1 MKTAQQPVCTG
12 FFIMEPLWAELEE
25 VAPDRRR
32 RGPPGRRR
40 RVLTGTSDAMRAKMR
55 AVFDNLLRH
64 ARREPLP
71 NVVPELA
78 DLSLPAS
85 G

>member
-1 MKTAQQPVCTG
+1 M
-12 FFIMEPLWAELEE
+12 
-25 VAPDRRR
+25 VALTIIFVNHESKLFLPNSRSRL
-32 RGPPGRRR
+32 RG
-40 RVLTGTSDAMRAKMR
+40 AKMR

-64 ARREPLP
+64 TRGEPLL

-78 DLSLPAS
+78 DLSFPAR